1 MPLFL
6 ISIHVNLDHLVKV
19 ISVGFSSYKATIIFV
34 TDKYLVGYVETMQI
48 SCFSSTFHLLILS
61 FISEFCLQ
69 RLLLCFLSNGDFE
82 F

>member
-19 ISVGFSSYKATIIFV
+19 ISIGFSSYKATIIHFV
-34 TDKYLVGYVETMQI
+34 IDKYLVGYVETMQI
-48 SCFSSTFHLLILS
+48 SCFSSTLHLLILP

-69 RLLLCFLSNGDFE
+69 
-82 F
+82 